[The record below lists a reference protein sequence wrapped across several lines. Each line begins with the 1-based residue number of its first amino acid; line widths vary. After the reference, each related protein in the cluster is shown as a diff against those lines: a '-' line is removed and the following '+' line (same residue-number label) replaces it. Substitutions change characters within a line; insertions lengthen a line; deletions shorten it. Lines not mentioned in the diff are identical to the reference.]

1 MVKFLNYVGANLE
14 DSTADFQDDFVKS
27 LQKSVKHV
35 KKSRDMEGRFMLFE
49 EMLRDERREGK
60 VEATAESV
68 VEILTEMG
76 SLSDSLCK
84 KIMEETDLS
93 VLKNWLKLAAKA
105 ESIEQFERE
114 M

>member
-1 MVKFLNYVGANLE
+1 
-14 DSTADFQDDFVKS
+14 
-27 LQKSVKHV
+27 
-35 KKSRDMEGRFMLFE
+35 MLFE

-68 VEILTEMG
+68 VGILAEMG
-76 SLSDSLCK
+76 SLSDSLRE
-84 KIMEETDLS
+84 KIMEETELS
-93 VLKNWLKLAAKA
+93 VLKKWLKLAIKA